1 MDSDAESDD
10 DEDEYDDDDDPFTSR
25 RKDTNNEHSN
35 PHSYSWCIM
44 RHACIII
51 AQQNLE
57 RFLTVSGI
65 ELTGQLTSL
74 SHHMGVSEFAQPLRE
89 LFLRKDYV
97 TCQGAY
103 TQCLSIVL
111 SQ

>member
-74 SHHMGVSEFAQPLRE
+74 MHHRRVSEFALDIP
-89 LFLRKDYV
+89 
-97 TCQGAY
+97 
-103 TQCLSIVL
+103 
-111 SQ
+111 